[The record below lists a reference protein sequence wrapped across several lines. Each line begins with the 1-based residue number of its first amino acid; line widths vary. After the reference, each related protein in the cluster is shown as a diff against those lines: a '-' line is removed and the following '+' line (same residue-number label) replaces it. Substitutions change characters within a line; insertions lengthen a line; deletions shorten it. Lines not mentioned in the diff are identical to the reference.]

1 MPDSIIKADNISSL
15 SGGGVGFPNGSVSN
29 PSMKFTND
37 SDTGLYRIGNNT
49 IGISTGGNK
58 VGEIG
63 NGYGGFTGNVIQ
75 VVTNNTNVQK
85 TVTSTTYITSGLS
98 CSITPKYNTSK
109 ILIMYSSGSIF
120 SDSATQGFQF
130 KLYKNGSELIG
141 NYGDVVCYSNAGN
154 IGTSYSNMFLDS
166 PNTVSSTTYELFF
179 NRRGA
184 AGTNY
189 FNYSNSFA
197 NMILLEVQQ

>member
-1 MPDSIIKADNISSL
+1 MAIGLNNDTINGLYIQ
-15 SGGGVGFPNGSVSN
+15 GSVVQTVS
-29 PSMKFTND
+29 
-37 SDTGLYRIGNNT
+37 
-49 IGISTGGNK
+49 
-58 VGEIG
+58 
-63 NGYGGFTGNVIQ
+63 
-75 VVTNNTNVQK
+75 NNTNVQK
-85 TVTSTTYITSGLS
+85 TSASTTYITSGLS

-141 NYGDVVCYSNAGN
+141 NYGDVVAYTNGGN

-184 AGTNY
+184 SGTNY